1 VRFIGL
7 DIHRDFCE
15 IAISDGGKARSAG
28 RVKSS
33 PDALRVLG
41 QSLLPDDKAILESTG
56 NALEIARVLEP
67 FVSEVVIASP
77 MHVRAISHAKVKNDQ
92 FDARTLAE
100 LLAADLVP
108 RVWIGD
114 ECTRVLRRLT
124 SRRTQLVRQRT
135 RPKNEISA
143 VLVRNLKGRPPMSD
157 LFGKKGRAWLTELEL
172 PDDERDTVEACLRQI
187 DFLTT
192 EIGHVDRQ
200 LAEQALQS
208 DEIKRLM
215 TIPGI
220 DITTAATL
228 IAAIGDIHC
237 FPSAKKLV
245 GYLGIDPRVRQS
257 GQSPARQGRISKQ
270 GSCDCRH
277 VLCEAAW
284 SAVKTPGPLRAFYQR
299 VKARRGAQVA
309 IVATA
314 RKLACL
320 CWQLLTTEQDY
331 ACKRQTTVDR
341 KLRALELRAGAPT
354 RHGAQRTKGAPTI
367 KQLTVQE
374 RQLAEQAELAYQRL
388 IQDSQATG
396 GLPPLWWTP
405 DLRCRLMPREGW
417 CWCRGC
423 IRRSSGRGLS
433 RSLVRVIARSRR
445 SPTSWGSPSRVCVT
459 G

>member
-7 DIHRDFCE
+7 DVHRDFCE
-15 IAISDGGKARSAG
+15 VAISEGGKARSAG
-28 RVKSS
+28 RVASS
-33 PDALRVLG
+33 PEELRVLG
-41 QSLLPDDKAILESTG
+41 QSLLPDDKVILESTG

-67 FVSEVVIASP
+67 FVSEVVIANP
-77 MHVRAISHAKVKNDQ
+77 MHVRAISHAKVKNDR

-114 ECTRVLRRLT
+114 ERTRVLRRLT

-157 LFGKKGRAWLTELEL
+157 LFGKRGRGWLAEVEL
-172 PDDERDTVEACLRQI
+172 PSDERDTVDACLRQI

-192 EIGHVDRQ
+192 EIAHVDRQ

-208 DEIKRLM
+208 NEIKRLM

-220 DITTAATL
+220 DVTTAATL
-228 IAAIGDIHC
+228 IAAIGDIHR

-270 GSCDCRH
+270 GSSNCRH
-277 VLCEAAW
+277 VLGEAAW

-299 VKARRGAQVA
+299 VRARRGAQVA
-309 IVATA
+309 IVATS

-331 ACKRQTTVDR
+331 AFKRQTIVDR

-354 RHGAQRTKGAPTI
+354 RHGTQHTKGTPTI
-367 KQLTVQE
+367 KQRNLQE
-374 RQLAEQAELAYQRL
+374 RQLTEQAELAYQRL
-388 IQDSQATG
+388 IQDWQATG
-396 GLPPLWWTP
+396 TDRNGAGAAPGRASQRP
-405 DLRCRLMPREGW
+405 
-417 CWCRGC
+417 
-423 IRRSSGRGLS
+423 SSGTA
-433 RSLVRVIARSRR
+433 ARQGTA
-445 SPTSWGSPSRVCVT
+445 PEPAL
-459 G
+459 

>member
-1 VRFIGL
+1 MRFIGL

-15 IAISDGGKARSAG
+15 IAISDGGNARSAG
-28 RVKSS
+28 RVASS
-33 PDALRVLG
+33 PEELRVLG
-41 QSLLPDDKAILESTG
+41 QSLLPDDKVILESTG

-67 FVSEVVIASP
+67 FVSEVVIANP

-114 ECTRVLRRLT
+114 ERTRVLRRLT

-157 LFGKKGRAWLTELEL
+157 LFGKRGRQWLAELEL
-172 PDDERDTVEACLRQI
+172 PNDERDTVQACLRQI
-187 DFLTT
+187 DFLTV
-192 EIGHVDRQ
+192 EIAHVDRQ

-220 DITTAATL
+220 DVTTAATL
-228 IAAIGDIHC
+228 IAAIGDIHR
-237 FPSAKKLV
+237 FPSAKKLI

-270 GSCDCRH
+270 GSSNCRH
-277 VLCEAAW
+277 VLGEAAW

-299 VKARRGAQVA
+299 VRARRGAQIA
-309 IVATA
+309 IVATS

-331 ACKRQTTVDR
+331 AFKRQTIVDR

-354 RHGAQRTKGAPTI
+354 RHGTQHTKGTPTI
-367 KQLTVQE
+367 KQRNLQE
-374 RQLAEQAELAYQRL
+374 RQLTEQAELAYQRL
-388 IQDSQATG
+388 IQDWQATG
-396 GLPPLWWTP
+396 TGRNGAERRTGARISKTVKQHSSAAGTSPKTCALARGHPHHPHHPTPKGIRPPNP
-405 DLRCRLMPREGW
+405 
-417 CWCRGC
+417 
-423 IRRSSGRGLS
+423 
-433 RSLVRVIARSRR
+433 
-445 SPTSWGSPSRVCVT
+445 
-459 G
+459 

>member
-1 VRFIGL
+1 VRFIAL

-15 IAISDGGKARSAG
+15 IAISEGGKARSAG
-28 RVKSS
+28 RVASS
-33 PDALRVLG
+33 PDELRVLG
-41 QSLLPDDKAILESTG
+41 QSLLPDDKVILESTG

-67 FVSEVVIASP
+67 FVSEVVIANP

-114 ECTRVLRRLT
+114 ERTRVLRRLT

-157 LFGKKGRAWLTELEL
+157 LFGKKGRAWLAELEL
-172 PDDERDTVEACLRQI
+172 PDDERNTVDACLRQI
-187 DFLTT
+187 DFLNT
-192 EIGHVDRQ
+192 EIAHVDRQ
-200 LAEQALQS
+200 LAEHALQS

-220 DITTAATL
+220 DVTTAATL
-228 IAAIGDIHC
+228 IAAIGDIHR

-270 GSCDCRH
+270 GSSNCRH
-277 VLCEAAW
+277 VLGEAAW

-299 VKARRGAQVA
+299 VKPAA
-309 IVATA
+309 A
-314 RKLACL
+314 RKSPSSRPPGNSRASAGSCSPPNR
-320 CWQLLTTEQDY
+320 TTRSN
-331 ACKRQTTVDR
+331 ARPPSTANSAR
-341 KLRALELRAGAPT
+341 SNFAPGAPT
-354 RHGAQRTKGAPTI
+354 RNGAQHSKGTPTI
-367 KQLTVQE
+367 KQRAFQE
-374 RQLAEQAELAYQRL
+374 RQLTEQAELAYQRL
-388 IQDSQATG
+388 IQDWQSTASSRNGAGAAPGRASQRPSGTAARQG
-396 GLPPLWWTP
+396 STP
-405 DLRCRLMPREGW
+405 EPAL
-417 CWCRGC
+417 
-423 IRRSSGRGLS
+423 
-433 RSLVRVIARSRR
+433 
-445 SPTSWGSPSRVCVT
+445 
-459 G
+459 

>member
-7 DIHRDFCE
+7 DVHRDFCE
-15 IAISDGGKARSAG
+15 VAVSEGGKARSAG
-28 RVKSS
+28 RVQSS
-33 PDALRVLG
+33 PEELRVLG
-41 QSLLPDDKAILESTG
+41 QSPLPDDKVILESTG

-67 FVSEVVIASP
+67 FVSEVVIANP

-114 ECTRVLRRLT
+114 ERTRVLRRLT

-143 VLVRNLKGRPPMSD
+143 VLVRNLNGRPPMSD
-157 LFGKKGRAWLTELEL
+157 LFGKRGRQWLAELEL
-172 PDDERDTVEACLRQI
+172 PNDERDTVEACLRQI

-192 EIGHVDRQ
+192 EIAHVDRQ

-220 DITTAATL
+220 DVTTAATL
-228 IAAIGDIHC
+228 IAAIGDIHR

-245 GYLGIDPRVRQS
+245 GYLGIDPRSRQS
-257 GQSPARQGRISKQ
+257 GQNAPRQGRISKQ
-270 GSCDCRH
+270 GSSSCRH
-277 VLCEAAW
+277 VLGEAAW

-299 VKARRGAQVA
+299 VRARRGAQVA
-309 IVATA
+309 IVATS

-331 ACKRQTTVDR
+331 AFKRQTTT
-341 KLRALELRAGAPT
+341 AN
-354 RHGAQRTKGAPTI
+354 
-367 KQLTVQE
+367 
-374 RQLAEQAELAYQRL
+374 
-388 IQDSQATG
+388 
-396 GLPPLWWTP
+396 
-405 DLRCRLMPREGW
+405 
-417 CWCRGC
+417 
-423 IRRSSGRGLS
+423 SGRSNSAPARPPGTAPNTPRARPRSNSATSKNGNSQNKPNSPINDSSRTGRPPQPSGMVRVPHRGAHHKGRQAAQQRGREQPQNLRFSS
-433 RSLVRVIARSRR
+433 RSPAPPNTIPRR
-445 SPTSWGSPSRVCVT
+445 KESVHSTLDFHA
-459 G
+459 